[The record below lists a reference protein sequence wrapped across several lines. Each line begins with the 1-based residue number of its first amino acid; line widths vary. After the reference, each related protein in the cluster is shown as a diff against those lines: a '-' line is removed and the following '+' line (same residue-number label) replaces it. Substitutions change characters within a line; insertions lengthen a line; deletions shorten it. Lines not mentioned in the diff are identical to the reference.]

1 VNAAWSDQRV
11 EERIGTLLRVG
22 VVLAAAIV
30 AIGGAIYLARHG
42 GEMPAYQVFRG
53 EPAALRGL
61 RGILAR
67 ALDLRGTGIIQLG
80 LVVLLATPVAR
91 VALAAFAF
99 AKQRDRLYV
108 VVTLF
113 VLGVLLY
120 SIFGPQP

>member
-22 VVLAAAIV
+22 VVLAAAVV
-30 AIGGAIYLARHG
+30 ALGGVIFLSRHG
-42 GEMPAYQVFRG
+42 AEIPAYRVFRG
-53 EPAALRGL
+53 EPAALRSAG
-61 RGILAR
+61 GIVAR

-80 LVVLLATPVAR
+80 MLVLLATPVAR

-108 VVTLF
+108 AVTLI
-113 VLGVLLY
+113 VLAVLLY
-120 SIFGPQP
+120 SIMGPEP